1 MLFYLTQ
8 ALYQRYAGYTGTSLY
23 ESWSLS
29 MFNTL
34 FTSLPVIFYGIFEKD
49 LSASTLLAVPEL
61 YTIGQR
67 NGGFNLRIYLG
78 WVFMAASEAMV
89 VFFIMLGLYGQALFT
104 LDNGLYAMGDLTF
117 TACIIIIATKI
128 QFLEL
133 HNKSITC
140 AIAIFL
146 SIGGW
151 FLWSIILAS
160 VYSKNTIYNVKDGF
174 FHRFGRNLLWW
185 LTLILIIASAAVFEI
200 GIRALRMAWM
210 RSDVDTFQELEKDAA
225 IKQRFEEASR
235 MEMWMSLDQK
245 PQGSVVGITQ
255 DELDRPRTVEE
266 DERREDEVQELLDRP
281 RVMKSD
287 SSDGMRRRHSSAEG
301 KSSGEHLETVMS
313 ADEYDRHGPEQSQE
327 ASASQR
333 ATDIQ
338 ELLRRGFGSVRKSMD
353 FK

>member
-78 WVFMAASEAMV
+78 WVFMAASEAMI

-133 HNKSITC
+133 HNKTITC
-140 AIAIFL
+140 VIALFL

-151 FLWSIILAS
+151 FLWNMILAS

-174 FHRFGRNLLWW
+174 FDRFGRNLLWW
-185 LTLILIIASAAVFEI
+185 LTLILILASAAVFEI
-200 GIRALRMAWM
+200 GVRALRMAWIP
-210 RSDVDTFQELEKDAA
+210 SDVDTFQELEKDAV

-235 MEMWMSLDQK
+235 TELWMSLDQK
-245 PQGSVVGITQ
+245 PQGSVVDSTQ
-255 DELDRPRTVEE
+255 DDLDRQMTVEE
-266 DERREDEVQELLDRP
+266 EERREDEVQELLDRP
-281 RVMKSD
+281 RVMKGN
-287 SSDGMRRRHSSAEG
+287 SSDGLRRRHSSAEA
-301 KSSGEHLETVMS
+301 KCSGEPLETVMS
-313 ADEYDRHGPEQSQE
+313 ADEYDRHGHEE
-327 ASASQR
+327 ASVSR
-333 ATDIQ
+333 RSNDIQ

>member
-34 FTSLPVIFYGIFEKD
+34 FTSLPVIFIGIFLKD

-78 WVFMAASEAMV
+78 WLFMAASEAMV

-117 TACIIIIATKI
+117 TACIIVIATKI
-128 QFLEL
+128 QFLEV

-140 AIAIFL
+140 VIAMFL

-151 FLWSIILAS
+151 FLWNIILS
-160 VYSKNTIYNVKDGF
+160 SIYTNNAIYDVKDGF
-174 FHRFGRNLLWW
+174 LDRFGRNLLWW
-185 LTLILIIASAAVFEI
+185 LTLILIVSSAAVFEM
-200 GIRALRMAWM
+200 GVRAVRMAWIP
-210 RSDVDTFQELEKDAA
+210 SDVHTFQELEKDAV

-235 MEMWMSLDQK
+235 MELWMSLDQTRN
-245 PQGSVVGITQ
+245 GSVVGSGVVTGDNMGRQ
-255 DELDRPRTVEE
+255 RTVEE
-266 DERREDEVQELLDRP
+266 QERREGEVQELLDRP
-281 RVMKSD
+281 RVMEGGPSA
-287 SSDGMRRRHSSAEG
+287 GMRRRHSSSEAKSGDEHIEIVASADDYDRNRPEEAMLPG
-301 KSSGEHLETVMS
+301 KSTEISEM
-313 ADEYDRHGPEQSQE
+313 
-327 ASASQR
+327 
-333 ATDIQ
+333 
-338 ELLRRGFGSVRKSMD
+338 LRRGFGSVRKSVD
-353 FK
+353 VK

>member
-34 FTSLPVIFYGIFEKD
+34 FTSLPVIFYGILEKD

-61 YTIGQR
+61 YAIGQR

-78 WVFMAASEAMV
+78 WVFMAASEAMI

-117 TACIIIIATKI
+117 TACIIIIATKL

-133 HNKSITC
+133 HNKTITC
-140 AIAIFL
+140 VIAMFL

-151 FLWSIILAS
+151 FLWNMILAS

-185 LTLILIIASAAVFEI
+185 LTLILILVSAAVFEI
-200 GIRALRMAWM
+200 GVRALRMAWIP
-210 RSDVDTFQELEKDAA
+210 SDVDTFQELERDAV
-225 IKQRFEEASR
+225 IKQRFEDASR
-235 MEMWMSLDQK
+235 TELWMSLDQK
-245 PQGSVVGITQ
+245 PQGSVVDSPQ
-255 DELDRPRTVEE
+255 DDLQRQRTAEE
-266 DERREDEVQELLDRP
+266 EERREDEVQELLDRP
-281 RVMKSD
+281 RVMKGD
-287 SSDGMRRRHSSAEG
+287 SSNGLRRRHSSAEA
-301 KSSGEHLETVMS
+301 KCTGEPLETVRS
-313 ADEYDRHGPEQSQE
+313 VDEYDRHGPEG
-327 ASASQR
+327 ASISR
-333 ATDIQ
+333 RSTDVQ

>member
-78 WVFMAASEAMV
+78 WVFMAASEAMI

-117 TACIIIIATKI
+117 TACIVIIATKI

-133 HNKSITC
+133 HNKTITC
-140 AIAIFL
+140 VIAMFL

-151 FLWSIILAS
+151 FLWNMILAS

-174 FHRFGRNLLWW
+174 FDRFGRNLLWW
-185 LTLILIIASAAVFEI
+185 LTLILILASAAVFEI
-200 GIRALRMAWM
+200 GVRALRMAWIP
-210 RSDVDTFQELEKDAA
+210 SDVDTFQELEQDAV

-235 MEMWMSLDQK
+235 TELWMSLDQK
-245 PQGSVVGITQ
+245 PQGSVVDSTQ
-255 DELDRPRTVEE
+255 DDLDRQRAVEE
-266 DERREDEVQELLDRP
+266 EERREDEVQELLDRP
-281 RVMKSD
+281 RVMKGDPSV
-287 SSDGMRRRHSSAEG
+287 GLRRRHSSAEA
-301 KSSGEHLETVMS
+301 KCSGEPLETVMS
-313 ADEYDRHGPEQSQE
+313 ADGYDRHVHTE
-327 ASASQR
+327 ASVSR
-333 ATDIQ
+333 RSNDIQ

>member
-8 ALYQRYAGYTGTSLY
+8 ALYQRFAGYTGTSLY

-61 YTIGQR
+61 YTLGQR

-117 TACIIIIATKI
+117 TACIVVIATKI

-140 AIAIFL
+140 VIAMLL

-151 FLWSIILAS
+151 FLWNIILAS
-160 VYSKNTIYNVKDGF
+160 VYSKNVVYNVKDGF

-185 LTLILIIASAAVFEI
+185 LTLILIVTSAAVFET
-200 GIRALRMAWM
+200 GVRALRMAWM
-210 RSDVDTFQELEKDAA
+210 PSDVDTFQELEKDAV

-235 MEMWMSLDQK
+235 MEMWMSLDQT
-245 PQGSVVGITQ
+245 TQ
-255 DELDRPRTVEE
+255 AGVDDVNQDHLDRQRTVEE
-266 DERREDEVQELLDRP
+266 DERREGEVQELLDRP
-281 RVMKSD
+281 RVMKGD
-287 SSDGMRRRHSSAEG
+287 SSHGMRRRHSSTDA
-301 KSSGEHLETVMS
+301 KSGDVHLETVMS
-313 ADEYDRHGPEQSQE
+313 ADECDRHGPEE
-327 ASASQR
+327 ASVGRRS
-333 ATDIQ
+333 TDVQ

>member
-78 WVFMAASEAMV
+78 WVFMAASEAMI

-133 HNKSITC
+133 HNKTITC
-140 AIAIFL
+140 VIAMFL

-151 FLWSIILAS
+151 FLWNMILAS

-174 FHRFGRNLLWW
+174 FDRFGRNLLWW
-185 LTLILIIASAAVFEI
+185 LTLILILASAAVFEI
-200 GIRALRMAWM
+200 GVRALRMAWIP
-210 RSDVDTFQELEKDAA
+210 SDVDTFQELEKDAV
-225 IKQRFEEASR
+225 IKQRFEQASR
-235 MEMWMSLDQK
+235 TELWMSLDQK
-245 PQGSVVGITQ
+245 PQGSVVDSTQ
-255 DELDRPRTVEE
+255 DDLDRQRAVEE
-266 DERREDEVQELLDRP
+266 EERREDEVQELLDRP
-281 RVMKSD
+281 RVMKGD
-287 SSDGMRRRHSSAEG
+287 FSDGLRRRHSSAEA
-301 KSSGEHLETVMS
+301 KCNVEPLETVMT
-313 ADEYDRHGPEQSQE
+313 ANEHDRHGPEE
-327 ASASQR
+327 ASVSR
-333 ATDIQ
+333 RSNDIQ